1 MEHLY
6 FICNYSVTRA
16 KKNSESDNYFDDF
29 CERAEYFLFC
39 VLMYDTLTVFLQSI
53 FIAYSFL
60 RVLKM
65 NVLT

>member
-1 MEHLY
+1 MEHLV
-6 FICNYSVTRA
+6 FIYNYSVTMA
-16 KKNSESDNYFDDF
+16 KKISESDNYVDDF

-39 VLMYDTLTVFLQSI
+39 LLLYDTLTVFLQSI